1 MSKHWEETFRR
12 RMGEFVRHRQP
23 NPGDI
28 PVSIKVRVT
37 SGCFHREHSPH
48 AYALI
53 DNHLNAIDPNDQE
66 FQFEEHE
73 SGPEI
78 LVYLAVT
85 TAGITLVKSVVDLIT
100 AVVNARS
107 KGIQKGD
114 HPRDSLKLIVRRTR
128 NNNEFREES
137 VLEVHSSQQVD
148 APIIERASLE
158 ASGKLISDERK
169 DERVL
174 PSPIPTDGTNEEEP

>member
-1 MSKHWEETFRR
+1 MNRQWEETFRR
-12 RMGEFVRHRQP
+12 RMSDFGRHRQP
-23 NPGDI
+23 KPGEI

-53 DNHLNAIDPNDQE
+53 DRHLNAMASNECD

-85 TAGITLVKSVVDLIT
+85 TAGIALAKSVVDLIT
-100 AVVNARS
+100 AIVNARS
-107 KGIQKGD
+107 KGIQEGD

-128 NNNEFREES
+128 NNDEFREES
-137 VLEVHSSQQVD
+137 ILEVHSSQHVD
-148 APIIERASLE
+148 ASMIEKAILE
-158 ASGKLISDERK
+158 ASGRLVSDERK
-169 DERVL
+169 DERIL
-174 PSPIPTDGTNEEEP
+174 PSSIPADGTNEEEE